1 MPKPL
6 SQLKPNTKAIIT
18 DVLES
23 DIRVQLLEMGFVP
36 EEGLMLEIVA
46 PLGDPLSIMIAGYNL
61 SIRKRDADYVL
72 VEEATED
79 CPS

>member
-18 DVLES
+18 DVKES

-36 EEGLMLEIVA
+36 DEGLLLEIVA
-46 PLGDPLSIMIAGYNL
+46 PLGDPISIMIAGYNI
-61 SIRKRDADYVL
+61 SIRKTDADNVM
-72 VEEATED
+72 VEEIMD
-79 CPS
+79 